1 MLLTELTL
9 QEVELALNYLADPLQ
24 VEPPQ
29 TLQHLSDLEWLT
41 LEVLQSRLE
50 LEKQNSSL
58 H

>member
-1 MLLTELTL
+1 MLLEELTL
-9 QEVELALNYLADPLQ
+9 QEVELALKYLADPNQ
-24 VEPPQ
+24 IEPPQ

-50 LEKQNSSL
+50 LEMRNSSV